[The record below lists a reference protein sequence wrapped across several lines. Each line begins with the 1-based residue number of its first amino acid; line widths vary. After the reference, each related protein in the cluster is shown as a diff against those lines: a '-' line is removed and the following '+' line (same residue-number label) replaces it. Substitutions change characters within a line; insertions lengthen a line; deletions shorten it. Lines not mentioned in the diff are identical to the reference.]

1 MFFAIFN
8 TILLGLISAIHFYWL
23 LGGKWGGDAAL
34 PISKDGHLALKPGVF
49 ETLIVAAGLLFM
61 ALLHIDKAGLIAL
74 NLPSWVDAYALKI
87 IAFIFLIRAI
97 GEFRYVGF
105 FKKIKDTKFGRLD
118 TRFYSPLCLLLSL
131 NALLTSLQV

>member
-1 MFFAIFN
+1 MFYAIFN

-23 LGGKWGGDAAL
+23 LGGRWGADAAL
-34 PISKDGHLALKPGVF
+34 PTNTDGKKALSPRIV
-49 ETLIVAAGLLFM
+49 ETLVVALGLLFM
-61 ALLHIDKAGLIAL
+61 ALLHIDKVGLIEL
-74 NLPSWVDAYALKI
+74 NLPLWVDTYALKI

-105 FKKIKDTKFGRLD
+105 FKKIKNTKFARLD

-131 NALLTSLQV
+131 NALITSL

>member
-23 LGGKWGGDAAL
+23 FGGKWGADAAL
-34 PISKDGHLALKPGVF
+34 PTGKDGGLALKPGIF
-49 ETLIVAAGLLFM
+49 ETLVVATGLLFM
-61 ALLHIDKAGLIAL
+61 ALLHIDKVGLIAL
-74 NLPSWVDAYALKI
+74 NLPSWIDDYALKI

-105 FKKIKDTKFGRLD
+105 FKKIKNTTFGRLD

-131 NALLTSLQV
+131 NALLTAIQL

>member
-23 LGGKWGGDAAL
+23 FGGKWGTDAAL
-34 PISKDGHLALKPGVF
+34 PTGKDGGLALKPGIF
-49 ETLIVAAGLLFM
+49 ETLVVATGLLFM

-74 NLPSWVDAYALKI
+74 NLPSWIDDYALKI

-105 FKKIKDTKFGRLD
+105 FKKIKNTTFGRLD

-131 NALLTSLQV
+131 NALLTAIQL

>member
-1 MFFAIFN
+1 MFYAIFN

-23 LGGKWGGDAAL
+23 LGGRWGADAAL
-34 PISKDGHLALKPGVF
+34 PTNTDGKKALNPRIL
-49 ETLIVAAGLLFM
+49 ETLVVALGLLFM
-61 ALLHIDKAGLIAL
+61 ALLHLDKVSLIEL
-74 NLPSWVDAYALKI
+74 NLPLWIETYALKI

-105 FKKIKDTKFGRLD
+105 FKKIKNTKFARLD

-131 NALLTSLQV
+131 NALITSLQA

>member
-23 LGGKWGGDAAL
+23 FGGKWGADAAL
-34 PISKDGHLALKPGVF
+34 PTGKDGGLALKPGIF

-61 ALLHIDKAGLIAL
+61 TLLHIDKAGLIAL
-74 NLPSWVDAYALKI
+74 NLPSWIDDYALKI

-105 FKKIKDTKFGRLD
+105 FKKIKSTTFGRLD

-131 NALLTSLQV
+131 NALLTAIQL

>member
-1 MFFAIFN
+1 MFYAIFN

-23 LGGKWGGDAAL
+23 LGGRKGGDAAL
-34 PISKDGHLALKPGVF
+34 PTSADGKLALKPRIF
-49 ETLIVAAGLLFM
+49 ETLVVALGLLFM
-61 ALLHIDKAGLIAL
+61 ALLHIDKVGLIEL
-74 NLPSWVDAYALKI
+74 NLPAWIDNYALKI

-105 FKKIKDTKFGRLD
+105 FKKIKSTRFARLD

-131 NALLTSLQV
+131 NALITSLQA

>member
-8 TILLGLISAIHFYWL
+8 TILLGLIAAIHVYWL
-23 LGGKWGGDAAL
+23 LGGKWAGNAVLPTSTDKKLAFQPGIFATLVVAL
-34 PISKDGHLALKPGVF
+34 S
-49 ETLIVAAGLLFM
+49 LLFM
-61 ALLHIDKAGLIAL
+61 ALIHLDKVGLVAL
-74 NLPSWVDAYALKI
+74 SLPSWVNNYALII

-105 FKKIKDTKFGRLD
+105 FKKIKNTRFARLD

-131 NALLTSLQV
+131 NALLTSLQL